1 MGNYFSQL
9 RNKILV
15 VEEKFHFRREEIS
28 SLKVLRH
35 KKLTNV
41 HGHFHTSSGFS
52 PAGGARSPG

>member
-1 MGNYFSQL
+1 L